1 MAVGHYENFPVASLM
16 LPARLRRPI
25 AAIYRFART
34 ADDLADE
41 GDLPVAER
49 LRRLKALG
57 EQLRR
62 LEHGERLEDP
72 LFCDLSKVIRV
83 HTLPIGY
90 FHDLLDA
97 FSQDC
102 VKTRYNDFG
111 ELQAYARRSADP
123 VGRLLLHLFDASSA
137 QNLAWSDKICSAL
150 QFINF
155 WQDVAIDYRKHRI
168 YLPIDEMRAFGVTET
183 DIASGAPTD
192 RFRALMRF
200 QVARAREML
209 YAGAALGRAL
219 RGRIGLEI
227 RMVVAGGDT
236 IVQKLIDADYDVFH
250 RRPVL
255 RAGDWLAM
263 FLRASMGDGRVQA

>member
-1 MAVGHYENFPVASLM
+1 MAVGHYENFPVASLV

-34 ADDLADE
+34 ADDFADE
-41 GDLPVAER
+41 GDLPVVER
-49 LRRLKALG
+49 LRRLTELG
-57 EQLRR
+57 DQLRH
-62 LEHGERLEDP
+62 LERGDPPQAP
-72 LFCDLSKVIRV
+72 LFRELSEAIRV
-83 HTLPIGY
+83 HALPVSY
-90 FHDLLDA
+90 FHDLLAA

-102 VKTRYNDFG
+102 VKTRYSDFG

-123 VGRLLLHLFDASSA
+123 VGRLLLHLFEAASA
-137 QNLAWSDKICSAL
+137 QNFAWSDKICSAL

-155 WQDVAIDYRKHRI
+155 WQDVALDYRKRRI
-168 YLPIDEMRAFGVTET
+168 YLPIDEMQAFGVTEL
-183 DIASGAPTD
+183 DIASEAPTD

-219 RGRIGLEI
+219 RGRTGLEI
-227 RMVVAGGDT
+227 RMVVAGGDA
-236 IVQKLIDADYDVFH
+236 ILQKLIDADYDVFH

-255 RAGDWLAM
+255 GAGDWLAM
-263 FLRASMGDGRVQA
+263 FVRASIGDGRVGS